1 MSQRQIPVLRIRLLA
16 KLHVQKGSPSISYL
30 ARALGISRGTVRRCH
45 GQITESGYSYADF
58 ATLRPKE
65 IRAILKQEAVR
76 RDLSERYTALLKILP
91 EIHECFYKGSANLKE
106 SWNRYKSVNPSGYG
120 YSQFVAHFRNWQRD
134 RGAQVARS
142 TTWRITHIRKD
153 DLSEL
158 KKWRRSNN
166 RTNWAKAVVVLDS
179 HEGAALTGLHSKV
192 EKSPRLVKRWLGA
205 FKKKGIN
212 GLHGR
217 EGKRLNPDKLVEIR
231 TKRDRIIEILHESPR
246 LHGINRASWSLDALA
261 RAYERRHNES
271 IGKSTI
277 SEYVRAEH
285 YTFRKAR
292 RVLTSPDPKYR
303 EKLQEIT
310 KILSNL
316 QANEKFFS
324 VDEFGPFSI
333 KIQGGR
339 ALTKKGTARLI
350 PQRQRSKGRLI
361 VTGALELSTNQVTH
375 FYSEKKDTEEMI
387 KLLEILLRQY
397 SNQRC
402 LYLSWDTAS
411 WHILG
416 KLKERV
422 SEINADLEA
431 GRREQPLVK
440 LVPLPASAQFLNVI
454 ESIFSGM
461 SRAVLDRAV
470 LHNSDYQS
478 VDECKEAIDKH
489 FANRNEAY
497 ARNPRRA
504 GDKIWGKEL
513 VEPCFKVTNNCK
525 DPNWR

>member
-1 MSQRQIPVLRIRLLA
+1 M
-16 KLHVQKGSPSISYL
+16 
-30 ARALGISRGTVRRCH
+30 
-45 GQITESGYSYADF
+45 
-58 ATLRPKE
+58 
-65 IRAILKQEAVR
+65 
-76 RDLSERYTALLKILP
+76 
-91 EIHECFYKGSANLKE
+91 
-106 SWNRYKSVNPSGYG
+106 
-120 YSQFVAHFRNWQRD
+120 
-134 RGAQVARS
+134 
-142 TTWRITHIRKD
+142 
-153 DLSEL
+153 
-158 KKWRRSNN
+158 
-166 RTNWAKAVVVLDS
+166 LDS
-179 HEGAALTGLHSKV
+179 HEGAALTGLYSKV

-212 GLHGR
+212 GLRGR
-217 EGKRLNPDKLVEIR
+217 QGKNLNPDKLAEIR

-246 LHGINRASWSLDALA
+246 LHGVNRASWSLDALA
-261 RAYERRHNES
+261 RAYERRHNKS

-316 QANEKFFS
+316 QADEKFFS

-339 ALTKKGTARLI
+339 ALTKKGTTRLI

-361 VTGALELSTNQVTH
+361 VTGALELSTNQITH

-411 WHILG
+411 WHISG
-416 KLKERV
+416 KLKECV
-422 SEINADLEA
+422 SEIN
-431 GRREQPLVK
+431 
-440 LVPLPASAQFLNVI
+440 
-454 ESIFSGM
+454 
-461 SRAVLDRAV
+461 
-470 LHNSDYQS
+470 
-478 VDECKEAIDKH
+478 VD
-489 FANRNEAY
+489 
-497 ARNPRRA
+497 
-504 GDKIWGKEL
+504 
-513 VEPCFKVTNNCK
+513 
-525 DPNWR
+525 

>member
-1 MSQRQIPVLRIRLLA
+1 MPQKRISIHRIRRLA
-16 KLHVQKGSPSISYL
+16 ELHVCNDSPTISCL
-30 ARALGISRGTVRRCH
+30 ARTLGISRGMVRRYR
-45 GQITESGYSYADF
+45 GYIEKTGYSYTEF

-65 IRAILKQEAVR
+65 IHSFLKGKDPQWVP
-76 RDLSERYTALLKILP
+76 SERYATLLKVLP
-91 EIHECFYKGSANLKE
+91 EVHERLYNGSANLRQ
-106 SWNRYKSVNPSGYG
+106 SWNLYHSLNPGGYG
-120 YSQFVAHFRNWQRD
+120 YSRFVEHLRRWQRD
-134 RGAQVARS
+134 RGAQVAS
-142 TTWRITHIRKD
+142 CTTHRVTDIREEEVA
-153 DLSEL
+153 EL

-166 RTNWAKAVVVLDS
+166 RTYWAKAVVVLES
-179 HEGAALTGLHSKV
+179 HRGAALTRVCSKV
-192 EKSPRLVKRWLGA
+192 EKSSRLAKRWIA
-205 FKKKGIN
+205 TFEKEGID
-212 GLHGR
+212 GLRGR
-217 EGKRLNPDKLVEIR
+217 DKKRLNPDKLVEMK
-231 TKRDRIIEILHESPR
+231 TKRDRIIEILHESPG
-246 LHGINRASWSLDALA
+246 LHGINRASWSLGALA
-261 RAYERRHNES
+261 RAYEHSYKES

-277 SEYVRAEH
+277 SEYVRAER

-316 QANEKFFS
+316 QEDEKFFS
-324 VDEFGPFSI
+324 VDEFGPFSV

-339 ALTKKGTARLI
+339 ALTKKGTTRLI

-375 FYSEKKDTEEMI
+375 FYSEKKDTEEMT
-387 KLLEILLRQY
+387 KLLEILLNQH

-402 LYLSWDTAS
+402 LYLSWDAAS
-411 WHILG
+411 WHISG

-422 SEINADLEA
+422 SEINTAVNA
-431 GRREQPLVK
+431 GQSEQPFVK

-454 ESIFSGM
+454 ESVFSGM
-461 SRAVLDRAV
+461 ARAV

-489 FANRNEAY
+489 FANRNETY
-497 ARNPRRA
+497 TRNPRRA

-513 VEPCFKVTNNCK
+513 VEPCFKGSNNCK